1 MFIPSNLVQQYVVH
15 DLLTHYNKHVD
26 IQMSEHES
34 FLELPSS
41 STLKIGR
48 LESQIIYSFWSNDTK
63 EYKAILLR

>member
-1 MFIPSNLVQQYVVH
+1 MFIPINLVQKYVVH
-15 DLLTHYNKHVD
+15 DLLTHYNKNVD

-48 LESQIIYSFWSNDTK
+48 LESQII
-63 EYKAILLR
+63 

>member
-41 STLKIGR
+41 STKVNTKCTEPFCSIWVGR
-48 LESQIIYSFWSNDTK
+48 KVYYAE
-63 EYKAILLR
+63 